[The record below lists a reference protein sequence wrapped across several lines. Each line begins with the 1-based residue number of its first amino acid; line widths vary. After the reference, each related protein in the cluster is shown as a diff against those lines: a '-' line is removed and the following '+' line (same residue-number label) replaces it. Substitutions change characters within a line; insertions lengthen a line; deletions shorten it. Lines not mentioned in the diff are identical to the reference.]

1 MRYLPKI
8 YRMPVLRFVMIDFA
22 IKSGKMERRNM
33 RKTGRIVDWND
44 SKGYG
49 FIDSGDGG
57 RQAFVHIND
66 FPRGSRR
73 PVEGDEVSYE
83 ESEDKRGRPKAAEAR
98 LVSAGVSFNPTV
110 SAGLTAL
117 LALGAVTGISIAEL
131 APWWIPVAFLA
142 ASLIAVVVY
151 GLDKKAA
158 ATNGTRIPD
167 ALLHLL
173 SIAGGW
179 PGAFY
184 AQRRFHHKTRKTAFQ
199 IVFAVTIFLNLA
211 GLFLFCWSC
220 A

>member
-1 MRYLPKI
+1 MRALQFGAI
-8 YRMPVLRFVMIDFA
+8 SFA
-22 IKSGKMERRNM
+22 KKEEKEWRKM

-44 SKGYG
+44 AKGYG

-73 PVEGDEVSYE
+73 PVDGDEVSYE
-83 ESEDKRGRPKAAEAR
+83 EAEDKRGRPKAAEAR
-98 LVSAGVSFNPTV
+98 LAVGGVSFHPAA
-110 SAGLTAL
+110 SAGLAAL
-117 LALGAVTGISIAEL
+117 LALAAVGGIAAAER
-131 APWWIPVAFLA
+131 APWWVPAAFIT
-142 ASLIAVVVY
+142 ASLVAVAAY

-158 ATNGTRIPD
+158 ATDGRRIPD
-167 ALLHLL
+167 VVLHFL

-199 IVFAVTIFLNLA
+199 FVFALTILLNVTA
-211 GLFLFCWSC
+211 LFLFCWSC
-220 A
+220 P